1 MFMLSRHVNETVDVV
16 FVNESLAKV
25 RSQTHNLTTREE
37 NAQGHSFTATVITL
51 IKC

>member
-1 MFMLSRHVNETVDVV
+1 MSHQVNETVDVV

-37 NAQGHSFTATVITL
+37 MKMHKDIHLLLLS
-51 IKC
+51 